1 MCGAFVGIGSAAGGD
16 DSSLDAEAALDEAAF
31 DDVAEDDVEDAAV
44 EEADGAAEAGFWSEL
59 FVWQR
64 ATETIKRSKTARAG
78 VQTRGIAT
86 PRGAKIIIRSG
97 PGKRHGRPYT
107 LCGPRF
113 LCCWHL
119 VMIAERRRV
128 RRSSGSS

>member
-31 DDVAEDDVEDAAV
+31 DDVAEDDVEEDVV
-44 EEADGAAEAGFWSEL
+44 EEAKGAVEAGFWPEL

-64 ATETIKRSKTARAG
+64 APATSKRSKTARAG

-86 PRGAKIIIRSG
+86 PRGAKIIIRS
-97 PGKRHGRPYT
+97 RPAKGT
-107 LCGPRF
+107 AANSSPLAHLPCGE
-113 LCCWHL
+113 H
-119 VMIAERRRV
+119 
-128 RRSSGSS
+128 